1 MASVA
6 KSFVTFGD
14 GREENMSRVGK
25 QPVALPDKVSVTID
39 RNTVTVKGPKGE
51 MSQDFNPDMTIRQD
65 NGSVIVERPSDLRH
79 HRALHGLTRALVSNM
94 VIGVSEGFRKTLEI
108 RGVGYQATLQGKNL
122 QLRLGH
128 SHEVIVEPPADISFD
143 VPQDSRGTII
153 HVDGIDKQVVGQVA
167 ADIRGWRPPE
177 PYKGKGVRYL
187 DEYVRRKAGK
197 AGKR

>member
-6 KSFVTFGD
+6 KSCVTSGD
-14 GREENMSRVGK
+14 GKGIVMSRVGQ
-25 QPVALPDKVSVTID
+25 QPVQLPDKVTVKIDRNSVTIA
-39 RNTVTVKGPKGE
+39 GPKGE
-51 MSQDFNPDMTIRQD
+51 LSQDFSPELTIRQD
-65 NGSVIVERPSDLRH
+65 NGSIIVERPSDLRH
-79 HRALHGLTRALVSNM
+79 HKALHGLTRALVSNM
-94 VIGVSEGFRKTLEI
+94 VVGVSEGFRKTLEI
-108 RGVGYQATLQGKNL
+108 QGVGYQAAMQGKNL

-128 SHEVIVEPPADISFD
+128 SHDVIIEPPADITFE

-187 DEYVRRKAGK
+187 GEYVRRKAGK

>member
-1 MASVA
+1 V
-6 KSFVTFGD
+6 
-14 GREENMSRVGK
+14 R
-25 QPVALPDKVSVTID
+25 LPDKVTAKID
-39 RNTVTVKGPKGE
+39 RNTVTIAGPKGE
-51 MSQDFNPDMTIRQD
+51 LTQDFSPELTIRQD
-65 NGSVIVERPSDLRH
+65 NGSIIVERPSDLRH
-79 HRALHGLTRALVSNM
+79 HKALHGLTRALVANM
-94 VIGVSEGFRKTLEI
+94 VAGVSQGFRKTLEI
-108 RGVGYQATLQGKNL
+108 QGVGYQAALQGVNL

-128 SHEVIVEPPADISFD
+128 SHDVVIEPPANIKFD

-187 DEYVRRKAGK
+187 GEYVRRKAGK